1 MNILPSA
8 HSPRGIFVCAL
19 LGLLALAATP
29 WIVAAGLPSADE
41 KQIRQVIADYR
52 DAWLADDRAKVL
64 GLLAEDATI
73 VPSERGPI
81 RGLKAITE
89 FWFPPADGSKTSI
102 DHYEIDLLEV
112 SGSGEL
118 AYTLESGR
126 LTWSYE
132 KDGRKTTTSQES
144 NEITIF
150 RKTDGR
156 WKILRR
162 LWADHNVKRTGTTTA
177 KKAS

>member
-1 MNILPSA
+1 MKKI
-8 HSPRGIFVCAL
+8 PRTGFTYVSF
-19 LGLLALAATP
+19 LLALLALVAAP
-29 WIVAAGLPSADE
+29 RSVAAGLPVTDE
-41 KQIRQVIADYR
+41 MQIRQVMTDYR
-52 DAWLADDRAKVL
+52 DAWLADDHAKVL
-64 GLLAEDATI
+64 GLLAADATI
-73 VPSERGPI
+73 VPAERGPLH
-81 RGLKAITE
+81 GLKAITA

-112 SGSGEL
+112 SGSGDL

-132 KDGRKTTTSQES
+132 KDGRKLTTSQES

-150 RKTDGR
+150 RKTDGH

-162 LWADHNVKRTGTTTA
+162 L
-177 KKAS
+177 